1 MIAKLVIQY
10 RAYIPGYFLNPLSL
24 IGKVAC
30 VHNSGSVSLFWLP
43 EHQIRLE
50 KKKKNQESLR
60 LQTYRFSSTR
70 NNWHNLHKTGYKW
83 HSEPVE
89 N

>member
-50 KKKKNQESLR
+50 KKKKKSR
-60 LQTYRFSSTR
+60 ISKTTDLQIF
-70 NNWHNLHKTGYKW
+70 LYKKQLAQFT
-83 HSEPVE
+83 
-89 N
+89 